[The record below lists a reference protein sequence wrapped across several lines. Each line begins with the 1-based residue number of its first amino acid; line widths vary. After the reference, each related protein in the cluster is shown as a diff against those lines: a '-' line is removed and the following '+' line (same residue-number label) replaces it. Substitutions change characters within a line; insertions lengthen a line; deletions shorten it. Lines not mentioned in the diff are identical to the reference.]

1 MVGKLSFSQRLGLVV
16 AGACL
21 AIGLVVGSL
30 VYMTGQYEGL
40 LKYLTEKDLPAQEK
54 VALAYIEYAE
64 VNDELFKLL
73 EKNRDKTHDKGGIY
87 QRGRSLVD
95 RLERLEQG
103 MAKEGFGL
111 HGAELKTVKTLRA
124 NLNEY
129 KNVVIMTLEMVLA
142 DHDLSLLYSSK
153 ISGHFNR
160 ANEAFIRLQELIRA
174 DIMHDIRERSTST
187 RRQLLWLG
195 TLTAMLVLTLVGF
208 FFWLSLGIARQHRH
222 LASSLDRL
230 RQGDIES
237 GPAAPIKDPAFAPLQ
252 AALDAFRDTLRE
264 LRASERGLAEK
275 NLALEQKA
283 AELAEAR
290 NEALRASEAKSQF
303 LATVSHELRTP
314 INGFL
319 GMTQLLAETPL
330 SAEQR
335 DMLDTAID
343 SARILHKLIE
353 SVLDF
358 SHLERGELAFQAA
371 PFDLRQTVEAIV
383 ARHRQAALAKG
394 LELYSAIDEE
404 LPKRVAGDPD
414 RLRQILDSL
423 LDNAV
428 KFTHEGEITLV
439 VTDCGRSLVRFTVHD
454 SGIGVSEEQQRKIFE
469 LFSQGDGSST
479 RQYGGLGLG
488 LTLSQQLARQM
499 GGSIRLESQP
509 GRGTTFHVE
518 LPLPAAGEEGVPD
531 RPLAPPARRAP
542 SEKPRLLIVE
552 DNPMNR
558 SLAKAILSKLG
569 YEYRFAENGQE
580 ALDQLSRNS
589 FDLIVMDCQMPVM
602 DGYEAS
608 QAIRRAETGSGNR
621 IPILAV
627 TANAMSGD
635 HERSLAAGMD
645 DYLSKPYTIEQ
656 LDEKIAVLLNR
667 PRAL

>member
-1 MVGKLSFSQRLGLVV
+1 MVGKLSLTQRLGLVV

-30 VYMTGQYEGL
+30 GYMTGQYEGL
-40 LKYLTEKDLPAQEK
+40 LDYLIEKDLPAQEK
-54 VALAYIEYAE
+54 VALAYIEYAQ

-87 QRGRSLVD
+87 RRGRLLVD

-103 MAKEGFGL
+103 MVKAGFGL
-111 HGAELKTVKTLRA
+111 HDTELETMKTLQA

-129 KNVVIMTLEMVLA
+129 KNIVIMTLEMALA
-142 DHDLSLLYSSK
+142 DHDLGLLYSSK

-174 DIMHDIRERSTST
+174 DIMHDIRERSADT
-187 RRQLLWLG
+187 RWQLVWLG
-195 TLTAMLVLTLVGF
+195 TLTAMLVLALVGF
-208 FFWLSLGIARQHRH
+208 FFWLSLGIVRQHRH
-222 LASSLDRL
+222 LANSLDRL
-230 RQGDIES
+230 RHGDTET
-237 GPAAPIKDPAFAPLQ
+237 GPEAPIKDPAFAPLQ

-275 NLALEQKA
+275 NLTLEQQASK
-283 AELAEAR
+283 LAEAR

-314 INGFL
+314 MNGFL
-319 GMTQLLAETPL
+319 GMTQILAETPL

-353 SVLDF
+353 SILDF
-358 SHLERGELAFQAA
+358 SHLERGELAFQAT
-371 PFDLRQTVEAIV
+371 PFDLRQTVEAIA
-383 ARHRQAALAKG
+383 ARHREAALAKG
-394 LELYSAIDEE
+394 LELYSAIDEA

-423 LDNAV
+423 LDNAL

-439 VTDCGRSLVRFTVHD
+439 VTDCGHSLVRFTVHD

-499 GGSIRLESQP
+499 GGGIRLESQA
-509 GRGTTFHVE
+509 GQGTTFHVE
-518 LPLPAAGEEGVPD
+518 LPLPAASEEETR
-531 RPLAPPARRAP
+531 RPLAPPARRA
-542 SEKPRLLIVE
+542 SNERPRLLVVE

-558 SLAKAILSKLG
+558 ALAKAILSKLG

-608 QAIRRAETGSGNR
+608 QAIRRAEAGTGNR

-635 HERSLAAGMD
+635 RERSLAAGMD

-656 LDEKIAVLLNR
+656 LDEKIAALL
-667 PRAL
+667 RAL

>member
-1 MVGKLSFSQRLGLVV
+1 MVGKLSLTQRLGLVV

-30 VYMTGQYEGL
+30 GYMTGQYEGL
-40 LKYLTEKDLPAQEK
+40 LDYLIEKDLPAQEK
-54 VALAYIEYAE
+54 VALAYIEYAQ

-73 EKNRDKTHDKGGIY
+73 EKNQDKTHDKGGIY
-87 QRGRSLVD
+87 RRGRLLVD

-103 MAKEGFGL
+103 IAKEGFGL
-111 HGAELKTVKTLRA
+111 HGAEIASVKTLQVD
-124 NLNEY
+124 LNEY
-129 KNVVIMTLEMVLA
+129 KNIVIMTLEMALA
-142 DHDLSLLYSSK
+142 DRDLGLLYSSK

-174 DIMHDIRERSTST
+174 DIMHDIREQSAET
-187 RRQLLWLG
+187 RWQLLWLG
-195 TLTAMLVLTLVGF
+195 TLTAMLVLALVGS
-208 FFWLSLGIARQHRH
+208 FFWLSLGIVRQHRH

-230 RQGDIES
+230 RQGDTES
-237 GPAAPIKDPAFAPLQ
+237 SPATPIKDPAFAPLQ

-264 LRASERGLAEK
+264 LHASERGLAEK

-353 SVLDF
+353 SILDF

-371 PFDLRQTVEAIV
+371 PFDLRQTVEAIA
-383 ARHRQAALAKG
+383 ARHRGAALAKG
-394 LELYSAIDEE
+394 LELYSAIDEA

-423 LDNAV
+423 LDNAL

-439 VTDCGRSLVRFTVHD
+439 VTDCGHSLVRFTVHD

-488 LTLSQQLARQM
+488 LTLSQQLARHM
-499 GGSIRLESQP
+499 GGGIRLESQP

-518 LPLPAAGEEGVPD
+518 LPLPAASEEERQ

-542 SEKPRLLIVE
+542 NERPRLLVVE

-558 SLAKAILSKLG
+558 ALAKAILSKLG

-608 QAIRRAETGSGNR
+608 QAIRHAEAGSGNR

-635 HERSLAAGMD
+635 RERSLAAGMD

-656 LDEKIAVLLNR
+656 LDEKIATLLNR
-667 PRAL
+667 PRVF